1 MALFVKQKWNYRF
14 NCAIVYW
21 CVLLDNS
28 VQKKISSKECPLWF
42 CSVNNPKSLSI
53 KSLIAAILCKE
64 WEFFPCCS
72 HLNWTTNNEPWNS
85 TGKMSYIFNFLLP
98 CKIQNNAWIK
108 FNLFNLNQ
116 ITNFEMFWIL
126 FSTLPLTIVTFIIP
140 WAWKGVLS
148 HLLCLFFPRIQ
159 LFAKWFLL
167 LANTGLYVEVNTLKI
182 FNKGTRL
189 QPQLIYWVS

>member
-126 FSTLPLTIVTFIIP
+126 FSTLPL
-140 WAWKGVLS
+140 S
-148 HLLCLFFPRIQ
+148 HLLYPGLGRVFWVICYVFFSPGSN
-159 LFAKWFLL
+159 FLQNDSCSL
-167 LANTGLYVEVNTLKI
+167 QTLA
-182 FNKGTRL
+182 FMSRL
-189 QPQLIYWVS
+189 ILSKYLIKELDCSLN